1 MTLAPETFLDE
12 EYEQERGK
20 PLPSL
25 NHGVVQAK
33 LSFALIS
40 AYQDQYLVGSEI
52 TLATEPPLTPDLIV
66 SSERQ
71 LDWLRDE
78 IRVGEAPLTVFEIV
92 TPSQSINEF
101 IPRIRK
107 LFPVRS
113 KIGLAG
119 ASSFQAGGHLQTGQG
134 VASIQRRRSRRSSA
148 GLQNRAKRDFL
159 IEEE

>member
-1 MTLAPETFLDE
+1 MTLAPETLLDE

-40 AYQDQYLVGSEI
+40 ACQDQYLVGSEI

-78 IRVGEAPLTVFEIV
+78 IRVAEAPLTVFEIV
-92 TPSQSINEF
+92 TPSQSTNEF
-101 IPRIRK
+101 IPRIESYFRFGVK
-107 LFPVRS
+107 SVWLVHPPFKQVVIFRPDME
-113 KIGLAG
+113 
-119 ASSFQAGGHLQTGQG
+119 LQVYNEGE
-134 VASIQRRRSRRSSA
+134 VVD
-148 GLQNRAKRDFL
+148 RALGFNIAL
-159 IEEE
+159 SEIFS

>member
-1 MTLAPETFLDE
+1 MTLAPETLLDE

-40 AYQDQYLVGSEI
+40 AYQDQYVVGSEI

-101 IPRIRK
+101 IPRIESYFRFGVK
-107 LFPVRS
+107 SVWLVHPPFKQVVIFRPDMELQVYNEGEVVDRALGF
-113 KIGLAG
+113 KIAL
-119 ASSFQAGGHLQTGQG
+119 SEIFS
-134 VASIQRRRSRRSSA
+134 
-148 GLQNRAKRDFL
+148 
-159 IEEE
+159 

>member
-1 MTLAPETFLDE
+1 MTLAPETLLDE

-20 PLPSL
+20 PMPSL

-40 AYQDQYLVGSEI
+40 AYQDQYLVGSEV

-78 IRVGEAPLTVFEIV
+78 IRVAEAPLTVFEIV
-92 TPSQSINEF
+92 SPSQSINDF
-101 IPRIRK
+101 IPRIESYFRFGVK
-107 LFPVRS
+107 SVWLVHPPFKQVVIFTPDMELQVYNEGEVVDRALGF
-113 KIGLAG
+113 KIAL
-119 ASSFQAGGHLQTGQG
+119 SEIFS
-134 VASIQRRRSRRSSA
+134 
-148 GLQNRAKRDFL
+148 
-159 IEEE
+159 

>member
-1 MTLAPETFLDE
+1 MTLAPETLLDE

-78 IRVGEAPLTVFEIV
+78 IRVAEAPLTVFEIV
-92 TPSQSINEF
+92 SPSQSINDF
-101 IPRIRK
+101 IPRIESYFR
-107 LFPVRS
+107 FGVRS
-113 KIGLAG
+113 VWLVHPPLKQVVVFERDTDPKVIGEGEIVDPALDVRIA
-119 ASSFQAGGHLQTGQG
+119 L
-134 VASIQRRRSRRSSA
+134 
-148 GLQNRAKRDFL
+148 
-159 IEEE
+159 EEIFT

>member
-1 MTLAPETFLDE
+1 MTLAPETLLDE

-20 PLPSL
+20 PMPSL

-78 IRVGEAPLTVFEIV
+78 IRVAEAPLTVFEIV
-92 TPSQSINEF
+92 SPSQSINDF
-101 IPRIRK
+101 IPRIESYFRFGVK
-107 LFPVRS
+107 SVWLVHPPFKQVVIFTPDMELQVYNEGEVVDRALGF
-113 KIGLAG
+113 KIAL
-119 ASSFQAGGHLQTGQG
+119 SEIFS
-134 VASIQRRRSRRSSA
+134 
-148 GLQNRAKRDFL
+148 
-159 IEEE
+159 

>member
-1 MTLAPETFLDE
+1 MTLAPETLLDE

-78 IRVGEAPLTVFEIV
+78 IRVAEAPLTVFEIV

-101 IPRIRK
+101 IPRIESYFRFGVK
-107 LFPVRS
+107 SVWLVHPPFKQVVIFRPDKELQVYNEGEVVDRALGF
-113 KIGLAG
+113 KIAL
-119 ASSFQAGGHLQTGQG
+119 SEIFS
-134 VASIQRRRSRRSSA
+134 
-148 GLQNRAKRDFL
+148 
-159 IEEE
+159 

>member
-101 IPRIRK
+101 IPRIESYFRFGVK
-107 LFPVRS
+107 SVWLVHPPFKQVVIFRLDKELQVYNEGEVVDRALGF
-113 KIGLAG
+113 KIAL
-119 ASSFQAGGHLQTGQG
+119 SEIFS
-134 VASIQRRRSRRSSA
+134 
-148 GLQNRAKRDFL
+148 
-159 IEEE
+159 

>member
-1 MTLAPETFLDE
+1 MTLAPETLLDE

-78 IRVGEAPLTVFEIV
+78 IRVAEAPLTVFEIV

-101 IPRIRK
+101 IPRIESYFRFGVK
-107 LFPVRS
+107 SVWLVHPPFKQVVIFRPDMELQVYNEGEVVDRALGF
-113 KIGLAG
+113 KIAL
-119 ASSFQAGGHLQTGQG
+119 SEIFS
-134 VASIQRRRSRRSSA
+134 
-148 GLQNRAKRDFL
+148 
-159 IEEE
+159 

>member
-1 MTLAPETFLDE
+1 MTLAPETLLDE

-101 IPRIRK
+101 IPRIESYFRFGVK
-107 LFPVRS
+107 SVWLVHPPFKQVVIFRPDMELQVYNEGEVVDRALGF
-113 KIGLAG
+113 KIAL
-119 ASSFQAGGHLQTGQG
+119 SEIFS
-134 VASIQRRRSRRSSA
+134 
-148 GLQNRAKRDFL
+148 
-159 IEEE
+159 